1 MAWRNILKDRSFT
14 LLNLMGLSTGLACTL
29 LIFLWV
35 HDERSVDQFNEK
47 DSQLFQVMANG
58 KSPQGVQT
66 RNNTPG
72 LLAQTLTAEM
82 PQVEYAVPVIP
93 PSWFDKKGIIIKGGQ
108 RIEARNQFAS
118 KDFLQVFSYP
128 LLQGDRASAL
138 SRRRNILLSDEL
150 AKKLFRTTDNV
161 IGKTVEWN
169 QKDFSGLYVV
179 SGVFQKPP
187 ANATAQFDV
196 VFNYDLFLEKN
207 PKLMNW
213 GNNDPD
219 TYVILKEGTDVAAFD
234 QKIAGLVK
242 ARDDKSKE
250 TLFLQKY
257 SDRYLHNH
265 YDNGAPSG
273 GRIEYVRLFTI
284 IAIFILVIAC
294 INFMNL
300 STAKAAERMKEAGM
314 KKVMGASRASL
325 VAQYLGESLLM
336 AALAAGIAVLL
347 VAVLLPLF
355 NGVTG
360 KQLTLHADSP
370 MIVAALLITLLT
382 GLVAGSYPAIYLS
395 GFKPARTLKGRL
407 KNSVTE
413 LLVRKGLVIFQ
424 FTLSGIFII
433 SVLVIYQQMQLVQTK
448 NLGYNRDHVIYFDK
462 GGMVSDSAEDY
473 VPGGKYEADLESF
486 VEQVRAVPG
495 VVNAANF
502 RHSIVERNGG
512 TTDLSWP
519 GKDPNV
525 EMDFTDIG
533 VGYNFIETMG
543 LQMEAGR
550 TYSRTFGSEKSKI
563 IFNELAIK
571 KMGLTNPIGKI
582 VHLWGA
588 DREIIGVVKDFNF
601 QSLYENVKPCFF
613 DLAVNQRASRIMVRI
628 KAGEEA
634 QTIDRL
640 AKLYTKENQGLAFD
654 YTFLDDDYQALY
666 SSERRVAV
674 LSRYFAGLAIII
686 SSLGLFGLAAF
697 TAQRRQKEI
706 GIRKVVGATVSR
718 IVVLLSADFLQLVLA
733 AIVIAF
739 PISWWAV
746 HQWVQGFAYRIHI
759 GPAIFLAA
767 GGAIMGVTALTIS
780 YQAIRAATANPV
792 RGLRVE

>member
-1 MAWRNILKDRSFT
+1 
-14 LLNLMGLSTGLACTL
+14 
-29 LIFLWV
+29 
-35 HDERSVDQFNEK
+35 
-47 DSQLFQVMANG
+47 
-58 KSPQGVQT
+58 
-66 RNNTPG
+66 
-72 LLAQTLTAEM
+72 
-82 PQVEYAVPVIP
+82 
-93 PSWFDKKGIIIKGGQ
+93 
-108 RIEARNQFAS
+108 
-118 KDFLQVFSYP
+118 
-128 LLQGDRASAL
+128 
-138 SRRRNILLSDEL
+138 
-150 AKKLFRTTDNV
+150 
-161 IGKTVEWN
+161 
-169 QKDFSGLYVV
+169 
-179 SGVFQKPP
+179 
-187 ANATAQFDV
+187 
-196 VFNYDLFLEKN
+196 
-207 PKLMNW
+207 
-213 GNNDPD
+213 
-219 TYVILKEGTDVAAFD
+219 
-234 QKIAGLVK
+234 
-242 ARDDKSKE
+242 
-250 TLFLQKY
+250 
-257 SDRYLHNH
+257 
-265 YDNGAPSG
+265 
-273 GRIEYVRLFTI
+273 
-284 IAIFILVIAC
+284 
-294 INFMNL
+294 
-300 STAKAAERMKEAGM
+300 MKEAGI

-336 AALAAGIAVLL
+336 AGLAAGVAVLL
-347 VAVLLPLF
+347 VAILLPLF

-360 KQLTLHADSP
+360 KQLSLHADSP

-395 GFKPARTLKGRL
+395 GFKPASTLKGRL
-407 KNSVTE
+407 KNSVSE

-462 GGMVSDSAEDY
+462 GGMVSDSAADY
-473 VPGGKYEADLESF
+473 APGGKYETDLESF

-519 GKDPNV
+519 GKDPNL
-525 EMDFTDIG
+525 EMAFTDIG
-533 VGYNFIETMG
+533 AGYNFIETMG

-550 TYSRTFGSEKSKI
+550 TYSRAYGSEKSKI
-563 IFNELAIK
+563 IFNELAIQ

-582 VHLWGA
+582 VHLWGE

-613 DLAVNQRASRIMVRI
+613 DLTVNQRASRIMVRI
-628 KAGEEA
+628 KAGQEA

-640 AKLYTKENQGLAFD
+640 AKLYTQDNQGLAFD
-654 YTFLDDDYQALY
+654 YKFLDDDCQALY

-706 GIRKVVGATVSR
+706 GIRKVVGASVSR

-733 AIVIAF
+733 AVVIAF
-739 PISWWAV
+739 PIAWWAM
-746 HQWVQGFAYRIHI
+746 HRWVQGFAYRILI
-759 GPAIFLAA
+759 GPAIFLGA

-792 RGLRVE
+792 RSLRAE